1 MFVPT
6 DDLELIHARAERA
19 ATIEELV
26 RVVDA
31 ADGWVSAEAI
41 AAEMDG
47 ATAFVRSL
55 AVEQTETWLLQRET
69 ATGGY
74 EFTTPEGWVV
84 EGWESDRLHTD
95 RSCQHLDT
103 FPHRPATDEECD
115 LVEECAEC
123 GDEEYRA
130 DEQDWSA
137 YQAAREAG
145 ADD

>member
-6 DDLELIHARAERA
+6 DDLQLVHARAERL
-19 ATIEELV
+19 ATIKELV

-31 ADGWVSAEAI
+31 ADGWISGSQI

-47 ATAFVRSL
+47 DMSYYRDL
-55 AVEQTETWLLQRET
+55 AVEQTGTWLLQRET
-69 ATGGY
+69 AAGEF
-74 EFTTPEGWVV
+74 EFTTPKGWVV

-95 RSCQHLDT
+95 PDCQHLDS
-103 FPHRPATDEECD
+103 FPHRPATDEECE

-123 GDEEYRA
+123 GDGNYRA

-137 YQAAREAG
+137 YQAAREA